1 MSQRRLWSRLGFWQ
15 RSAAAGAAL
24 ALLGGVMGAASAVP
38 PSEQAKLAARDGAAY
53 DQFGWS
59 VAVSGDTAVIGARED
74 DDAGSGS
81 GSAYVFVRSAGI
93 WAEQAKLTASDAAA
107 DDAFGGSVAILGDT
121 AVVAA
126 SGDDHY
132 SGAVYVFTRSGTN
145 WIEAAKLMASDR
157 AAGAAFGSSVAL
169 EGDTVVIG
177 AERDINNGKETGAAY
192 VFTRSGDSWVE
203 TAKLTASDRA
213 ALDRFGCSAAVVADT
228 LAIGAYWVI
237 NDGKET
243 GAAYVFTRSGDSWVE
258 TAKLTASD
266 AADKDM
272 FGASLALAAD
282 TMVVGT
288 PFGTWDAPGSGS
300 AYVFTRSRNSWSE
313 AARLVPSADAADSE
327 SFGGAVALMAADTVL
342 VSRHRYG
349 SVYVYARLGDTWVEA
364 SQLTASD
371 GDESSS
377 FGTAVTVSGDTVVI
391 GARGDDDAGS
401 GSGAAYVFQLDPGD
415 PLPCTIMGTAGDDVL
430 VGTSRRDVIC
440 GLGGADTIHAGAGN
454 DVVLGGS
461 GSDSLF
467 GGPGDDTILG
477 GRGWDNL
484 YPGRGVDYV
493 DGGSGSRDWVDY
505 SSARHS
511 IVASLRSGMATGQ
524 GRDTLV
530 SIENIVGSKLNDKL
544 IGDSRTNRIKAGA
557 GADKVSG
564 RGGNDFLWGGSGP
577 DTLSG
582 GSGSDEARGGSGADT
597 CTAEVQVSC

>member
-203 TAKLTASDRA
+203 TAKLTASD
-213 ALDRFGCSAAVVADT
+213 
-228 LAIGAYWVI
+228 
-237 NDGKET
+237 
-243 GAAYVFTRSGDSWVE
+243 
-258 TAKLTASD
+258 

-377 FGTAVTVSGDTVVI
+377 FGTAVAVSGDTVVI